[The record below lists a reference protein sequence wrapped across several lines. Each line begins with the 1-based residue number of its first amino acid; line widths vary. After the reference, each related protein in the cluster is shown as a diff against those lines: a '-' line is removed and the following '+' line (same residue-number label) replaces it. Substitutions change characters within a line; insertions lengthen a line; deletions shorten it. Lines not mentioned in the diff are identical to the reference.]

1 MHKRLLLLLLSMT
14 CTQLVF
20 AQSANAPLG
29 GLTYDWMDRIE
40 IKSGRFLTNLHTSSK
55 PYQREDL
62 MKCITNLDTFSTQ
75 PKWTTIDENNFN
87 WFHIDNSE
95 YSDKKEIYTSKHS
108 VFNVLYKNKANLY
121 GYESEDFT
129 VRVDPVINLGI
140 GTEQNSNS
148 GRKFQNTRGVE
159 VRGNISRK
167 LGFYFY
173 AGENQ
178 MRPADYVRA
187 YINPRS
193 GIPNAGYYKAFKET
207 GYDYF
212 NGRGYINFK
221 ALKPIT
227 LTFGA
232 DRNFIGNG
240 YRSLF
245 LSDFSND
252 YLFLKIQTKIWRIN
266 YTNLYIQGIENYE
279 FNKGDDLLPK
289 RFASMHHLSTNV
301 TRWLNIGLFEGV
313 IFSRTSG
320 YELQYLNP
328 IIFFRSA
335 EQQLGSPDNS
345 VMGLDYKVN
354 ALKHVQWYGQF
365 LIDDLSVSNARKNNG
380 WWGNKWGIQ
389 TGVKYVDAFFIKN
402 LDIQLE
408 TNWVRP
414 YTYTHHD
421 SITDYTNYNLPLA
434 HPLGANF
441 KEYIAVARYQPVK
454 NLFVQIRA
462 INYLYGADEPG
473 QKYWGGNIRMPST
486 EKTIVS
492 SYGNKIGQGVPIKT
506 TLLIF
511 TLSYQLRHNLFTDF
525 TATIRNS
532 ENGKTGEVNKTNWLM
547 FNVRW
552 NFPTRFYDF

>member
-1 MHKRLLLLLLSMT
+1 MNKYLLPLLLICVLTSKLN
-14 CTQLVF
+14 
-20 AQSANAPLG
+20 AQSNYAPVG
-29 GLTYDWMDRIE
+29 GLTYDFMDRIE
-40 IKSGRFLTNLHTSSK
+40 IKSGRFLTDVHTSTK
-55 PYQREDL
+55 PYMREDIV
-62 MKCITNLDTFSTQ
+62 KSITKTDTFSTNSS
-75 PKWTTIDENNFN
+75 WTKMDEANFN
-87 WFHIDNSE
+87 WLHTDNNDFSNKTDI
-95 YSDKKEIYTSKHS
+95 YNSKKSLFG
-108 VFNVLYKNKANLY
+108 VFYQNKANLY
-121 GYESEDFT
+121 GYNSEDFT
-129 VRVDPVINLGI
+129 IRVDPVINFGI
-140 GTEQNSNS
+140 GNEQDSQS
-148 GRKFQNTRGVE
+148 GRKFQNSRGVE

-193 GIPNAGYYKAFKET
+193 GIPNGGYYKAFKET

-212 NGRGYINFK
+212 NGRGNINFK
-221 ALKPIT
+221 ALKPVT
-227 LTFGA
+227 LSFGV

-252 YLFLKIQTKIWRIN
+252 YLFLKIQTKVWRIN

-279 FNKGDDLLPK
+279 FNKGDNLLPK

-301 TRWLNIGLFEGV
+301 LKWLNIGLFEGV
-313 IFSRTSG
+313 VFSRTSG

-328 IIFFRSA
+328 IIFFRST

-354 ALKHVQWYGQF
+354 AIKHLQLYGQL
-365 LIDDLSVSNARKNNG
+365 LIDDLSISNARKNNG

-408 TNWVRP
+408 ANLVRP

-421 SITDYTNYNLPLA
+421 SITDYTNYNLPFA

-441 KEYIAVARYQPVK
+441 REFIGVVRYQPIK
-454 NLFVQIRA
+454 NLFVQLRA
-462 INYLYGADEPG
+462 ISYLYGADEPG
-473 QKYWGGNIRMPST
+473 KLWGGNIRMPST
-486 EKTIVS
+486 EKTIVGS
-492 SYGNKIGQGVPIKT
+492 FGNKIGQGVPIKT
-506 TLLIF
+506 MTILF
-511 TLSYQLRHNLFTDF
+511 TVSYQLRHNLFTDF
-525 TATIRNS
+525 NMVVRRS
-532 ENGKTGEVNKTNWLM
+532 ENGNTGETVNTNLM
-547 FNVRW
+547 MVNLRW

>member
-1 MHKRLLLLLLSMT
+1 MKKALVLILSFVLAALGL
-14 CTQLVF
+14 Q
-20 AQSANAPLG
+20 AQSNYAPLG
-29 GLTYDWMDRIE
+29 GLTYDFLDRIE
-40 IKSGRFLTNLHTSSK
+40 IKSGRFLTDVHTTLK
-55 PYQREDL
+55 PYQREDIV
-62 MKCITNLDTFSTQ
+62 KSIYGTDTLSTKPSWTKMDEAIMNWLHTDNNDFSG
-75 PKWTTIDENNFN
+75 KSDIY
-87 WFHIDNSE
+87 NS
-95 YSDKKEIYTSKHS
+95 KKPLFG
-108 VFNVLYKNKANLY
+108 VFYQNKANFY
-121 GYESEDFT
+121 GYNSDEFT
-129 VRVDPVINLGI
+129 VRVDPVINFGLGN
-140 GTEQNSNS
+140 ENDSQS
-148 GRKFQNTRGVE
+148 GRKFNNTRGIE

-212 NGRGYINFK
+212 NGRGNINFK
-221 ALKPIT
+221 ALKPVT
-227 LTFGA
+227 LTFGV

-252 YLFLKIQTKIWRIN
+252 YLFLKIQTKVWRIN

-279 FNKGDDLLPK
+279 FNKGDNLLKK
-289 RFASMHHLSTNV
+289 RFASMHHLSTNL
-301 TRWLNIGLFEGV
+301 TKWLNIGLFEGV
-313 IFSRTSG
+313 VFSRTDG

-328 IIFFRSA
+328 IIFFRSV

-345 VMGLDYKVN
+345 VMGFDFKVN
-354 ALKHVQWYGQF
+354 AAKHVQLYGQV
-365 LIDDLSVSNARKNNG
+365 LIDDLSIANARKNNG
-380 WWGNKWGIQ
+380 WWGNKWGVQ

-402 LDIQLE
+402 LDLQME
-408 TNWVRP
+408 VNMVRP

-421 SITDYTNYNLPLA
+421 SITDYTNYNLPFA

-441 KEYIAVARYQPVK
+441 REFVGVARYQPIK
-454 NLFVQIRA
+454 NLYVQLRA
-462 INYLYGADEPG
+462 ISYLYGADEPG
-473 QKYWGGNIRMPST
+473 KLWGGNIRMPST

-492 SYGNKIGQGVPIKT
+492 SFGNKIGQGVPIKT
-506 TLLIF
+506 LNLLF
-511 TLSYQLRHNLFTDF
+511 TISYQLRHNLFTDF
-525 TATIRNS
+525 NMVLRRS
-532 ENGKTGEVNKTNWLM
+532 ENGNTGEQVNTNLIM
-547 FNVRW
+547 ANLRW